1 MSAAEPQSH
10 SQLPNTRS
18 FLTSLFGSF
27 PRDPEPHSPSTES
40 PPNPLNSANNPAIK
54 SLLLTLHVIFPNE
67 LLPALDLLDQRL
79 VSRLIDSLCKLG
91 DGHHVEGGGHHI
103 AHVTDFSHSGRRAVY
118 YVKSSQ
124 QPRSR
129 FSSTSSYA
137 SEGPVSGHYYE
148 VRLGAWNC
156 TCPAF
161 AFAAVDFGE
170 DDNESFD
177 LCNGNFAGV
186 EGRQDPRR
194 TENEGKVYGGVML
207 GGGQMPICKH
217 LLACLL
223 VESWQPLEVFLNES
237 IVSKDEMSGW
247 AGGWGG

>member
-1 MSAAEPQSH
+1 MSAKPQDY
-10 SQLPNTRS
+10 SQLPTTRS

-27 PRDPEPHSPSTES
+27 PWDPETHISSAES
-40 PPNPLNSANNPAIK
+40 LLNPLNSANNPTIK

-67 LLPALDLLDQRL
+67 LLPALDLLDRRL
-79 VSRLIDSLCKLG
+79 VSRLVHSCESG
-91 DGHHVEGGGHHI
+91 DGHHVEEGGYCV
-103 AHVTDFSHSGRRAVY
+103 AHVTDSSNSDRRAVY

-129 FSSTSSYA
+129 FSSTSSNA
-137 SEGPVSGHYYE
+137 NHRPMSGRCYE
-148 VRLGAWNC
+148 VRLEAWNC

-161 AFAAVDFGE
+161 AFAAVDFGG
-170 DDNESFD
+170 DNDESFGF
-177 LCNGNFAGV
+177 LNGNVAEVKGSGQSAHRI
-186 EGRQDPRR
+186 EDK
-194 TENEGKVYGGVML
+194 GKVYGGLML
-207 GGGQMPICKH
+207 GEGQMPICKH

-223 VESWQPLEVFLNES
+223 VESWQPFEAFLNEI